1 MLVLGGCLL
10 AAAGLWGAYAWMP
23 AQQEA
28 APEANIAGSSD
39 DELDR
44 LREGVRTDL
53 LPAYRVY
60 LHALLS
66 AKHKDAGLAAEKCK
80 QIEARLEPG
89 LQRLLST
96 MEKLRSADPRP
107 LAADDL
113 PETIP
118 AVYRARLLNV
128 LEYGSPELVAQTVQS
143 VVEEWDAA
151 LKVTMDAAVD
161 SLVPNHPYTIAGWY
175 ASSYISDSWLD
186 KPAEQRVANLY
197 VSKLLRKVY
206 QEWKSLRYAIG
217 YYGCSKEVEEM
228 EEFLQHARDH
238 RYLLALLLLNQAHQ
252 ESLAILFRDAYPDME
267 YAYELPDEVRP
278 GLIPCLEERLAQED
292 SFVQEQHALL
302 LQDYFYDEED
312 ETKSAA
318 EIRKEVEHMLEVLR
332 QRMEKV
338 YETQKRFLCVAYSS
352 YADDGPGDD
361 FCLEGYE
368 KSLAKVRAIFVD
380 DLRILRRYAHWVP
393 EEKEGDCSDVPA
405 PPMRPVA
412 IPSFMVCTTHGE
424 GEYLHMY
431 RRAGDAV
438 RADVRRAY
446 TDALAHGYE
455 LLLGGPMS
463 HENIKSDL
471 RLDYM
476 KSLLDDAEYA
486 WLRYVCSIYDLM
498 EPLLRCYYG
507 SGTGIFISHQM
518 SNVYENHSR
527 YYTDVL
533 RIHPATDDSE
543 GEQSEDSEDCEE
555 GEEAEYE
562 TEVPDEPEAQD
573 EQDEPEPEQEN
584 PGNEA

>member
-10 AAAGLWGAYAWMP
+10 AAAGLWGAYAWLP

-28 APEANIAGSSD
+28 APEANIAGYSD

-53 LPAYRVY
+53 LPAYRAY

-66 AKHKDAGLAAEKCK
+66 AKYKDAGLAAEKSK

-89 LQRLLST
+89 LQRLVST
-96 MEKLRSADPRP
+96 MEKLRNAEPRP

-161 SLVPNHPYTIAGWY
+161 SLVPNHPYTIAGGY

-206 QEWKSLRYAIG
+206 QEGESLRYAIG
-217 YYGCSKEVEEM
+217 YYGGSKEVEAM
-228 EEFLQHARDH
+228 EAFLQHARDH

-278 GLIPCLEERLAQED
+278 GLTPCLEERLAQED

-352 YADDGPGDD
+352 YADRNFADED
-361 FCLEGYE
+361 CLRYYE
-368 KSLAKVRAIFVD
+368 KALADIQTIFKD
-380 DLRILRRYAHWVP
+380 DLCILRKYAHWVP
-393 EEKEGDCSDVPA
+393 EDKRGDMSAVPA

-412 IPSFMVCTTHGE
+412 IPTFIVWTTPGE
-424 GEYLHMY
+424 GDALHVY

-446 TDALAHGYE
+446 TDALELGYE
-455 LLLGGPMS
+455 LLLGDTFGRHTM
-463 HENIKSDL
+463 KDDL
-471 RLDYM
+471 LLDYM

-533 RIHPATDDSE
+533 LIHPARDNYDAE
-543 GEQSEDSEDCEE
+543 ESEDGEE

-562 TEVPDEPEAQD
+562 PEVPDEPEAQD
-573 EQDEPEPEQEN
+573 EQDEPEPEQGN